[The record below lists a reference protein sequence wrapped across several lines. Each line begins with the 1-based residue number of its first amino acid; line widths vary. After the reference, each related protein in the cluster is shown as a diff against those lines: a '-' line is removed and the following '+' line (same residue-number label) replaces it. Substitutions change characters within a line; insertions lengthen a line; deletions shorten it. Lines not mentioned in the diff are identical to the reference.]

1 MEHLGQGAVMQLQKG
16 MKNFFCNLEDLECIL
31 TRGEKPKKNSNH
43 YLCEKYESV
52 RLSGGTEYKYTDACI
67 A

>member
-1 MEHLGQGAVMQLQKG
+1 MYSYKG
-16 MKNFFCNLEDLECIL
+16 GK
-31 TRGEKPKKNSNH
+31 KPKKNSNH